1 MSEATG
7 SEALGQNR
15 SHHPAFSL
23 ERSVPIEALNL
34 TVEEYRHD
42 KTGARHYHLAT
53 DDEQN
58 VFLVGL
64 RTVPEDST
72 GVAHILEHT
81 ALCGSERYPVRD
93 PFFMMI
99 RRSLNTFMN
108 AFTSSDWTAYPFAS
122 CNEKDFYNLLDV
134 YLDATFFSRIDEL
147 DFRQEGHR
155 VEFEQWDDPQTP
167 LVFKGVVFNEM
178 KGAMSDPT
186 SVLWQTLSRELF
198 PNTTYHHNSGG
209 DPARIP
215 DLGYE
220 QMVAFYKRFYHPSNA
235 VFMTYGNQPVERLQG
250 EFEDRA
256 LARFE
261 AIEPDSAVPLQ
272 PIFAGPKQVEDV
284 YPLDDEDTA
293 EKTHVNVGWML
304 GESADLDARL
314 EAQLLEGVLLE
325 NSASPLLKVLETTDL
340 GAAPSPVLGLED
352 SQRQMVFVAGLEGS
366 EADRAEAVE
375 KLVLDTLTEVAE
387 KGVDPAMVESVLHQL
402 ELEQREVTGDGFP
415 YGLHLIVQALP
426 AAIHDS
432 DPINLLDLE
441 PALERLRAKA
451 ADPQFIPNLVRR
463 LLLDNPHRV
472 RLVLK
477 PDTELSARQ
486 QAEEKARLAAMQET
500 LDEEEKRRIV
510 EQAKALAERQA
521 EEGDL
526 SILPTVTREDI
537 PADIEIP
544 QPQQFVHQPSSQRWY
559 NRSTNGLS
567 YLQLAIDLPELT
579 RNELELMPV
588 YTGLLTELGA
598 GDRDYLAMAEAVA
611 AKTGGFSAN
620 ASIRA
625 GIEDIHSVS
634 GFWLLSGKA
643 LVRNADAM
651 VDLFHQHLDAA
662 RFDEI
667 DRICDLVSQMRFG
680 TEQSVSGRGHIHA
693 MLLASSGMSA
703 RAALRHDTAGVSAVR
718 RIKAMDDGLEQAE
731 SRLELAE
738 RLARL
743 HDKLKGGLRHYN
755 VVTEQRHFT
764 EMAQALRPH
773 MHQGHTE
780 RPFHLGRHESRV
792 REAWIGN
799 LAVNY
804 CAKAHACVPAKHP
817 DAAAL
822 AVLGGFMR
830 NGFLHTAIREK
841 GGAYGGG
848 AGFDA
853 ESGSFRFFSYRDPRL
868 GETLED
874 FDRAVDWV
882 VDNAHEDRTVD
893 EAIFGVI
900 ASIDKPGSP
909 AGEAKKAFVDELH
922 GRTADDLREM
932 RARVLD
938 VSQDDLKRVAETYL
952 KPDTASV
959 GVLAGPS
966 REDDLAA
973 LGLSIERI

>member
-1 MSEATG
+1 MSEANG
-7 SEALGQNR
+7 
-15 SHHPAFSL
+15 HHPAFTL
-23 ERSVPIEALNL
+23 QRTVPIEALNL
-34 TVEEYRHD
+34 TVEEYRHA

-53 DDEQN
+53 DDDQN

-81 ALCGSERYPVRD
+81 VLCGSERYPVRD

-134 YLDATFFSRIDEL
+134 YLDATFFSRIDEQ

-155 VEFEQWDDPQTP
+155 VEFEQWDDPQSP
-167 LVFKGVVFNEM
+167 LTFKGVVFNEM

-186 SVLWQTLSRELF
+186 SVLWQTIARELF
-198 PNTTYHHNSGG
+198 PDTTYHHNSGG
-209 DPARIP
+209 DPDKIP
-215 DLGYE
+215 DLTYA

-235 VFMTYGNQPVERLQG
+235 VFMTYGNQPVERLQR
-250 EFEDRA
+250 EFEERA
-256 LARFE
+256 LARFD
-261 AIEPDSAVPLQ
+261 AIEPDSAVPVQ
-272 PIFAGPKQVEDV
+272 PAFSAPRQVEDV
-284 YPLDDEDTA
+284 YPLDDEETA
-293 EKTHVNVGWML
+293 GKTYVNVGWML
-304 GESADLDARL
+304 GESSDLDARL

-325 NSASPLLKVLETTDL
+325 NSASPLLKALETTDL
-340 GAAPSPVLGLED
+340 GASPSSVMGLED
-352 SQRQMVFVAGLEGS
+352 SQRQMVFVAGLEGA
-366 EADRAEAVE
+366 EPERAEAVE
-375 KLVLDTLTEVAE
+375 RLILETLEDVAE
-387 KGVDPAMVESVLHQL
+387 KGVDPEMVESTLHQL

-415 YGLHLIVQALP
+415 YGLHLIVQSLP

-432 DPINLLDLE
+432 DPISLLDLE
-441 PALERLRAKA
+441 PALDRLREKV
-451 ADPQFIPNLVRR
+451 ADPQFIPALVRR

-472 RLVLK
+472 RVTLK
-477 PDTELSARQ
+477 PDTALSVRQ
-486 QAEEKARLAAMQET
+486 QETEKLRLAKMQAA
-500 LDEEEKRRIV
+500 LSDDEAQAIV
-510 EQAKALAERQA
+510 DQAKALADRQA

-537 PADIEIP
+537 PADIDIP
-544 QPQQFVHQPSSQRWY
+544 QPVQHVHQPSSQRWY
-559 NRSTNGLS
+559 NRSTNGLC
-567 YLQLAIDLPELT
+567 YLQLAIDLPTLSRAEMEL
-579 RNELELMPV
+579 LPF

-598 GDRDYLAMAEAVA
+598 GDRDYLAMAEAVT
-611 AKTGGFSAN
+611 AKTGGFSAS
-620 ASIRA
+620 ASVRA
-625 GIEDIHSVS
+625 GIEDIHRTS
-634 GFWLLSGKA
+634 GYWLLSGKA
-643 LVRNADAM
+643 LVRNADSM

-662 RFDEI
+662 RFDET
-667 DRICDLVSQMRFG
+667 DRIRDLVSQMRFG
-680 TEQSVSGRGHIHA
+680 SEQGVAGRGHVHA
-693 MLLASSGMSA
+693 MMLASSGMSA
-703 RAALRHDTAGVSAVR
+703 RASLRHNSGGVAAVR
-718 RIKAMDDGLEQAE
+718 RIKAMDDGLEQAS
-731 SRLELAE
+731 SRHDLAE

-743 HDKLKGGLRHYN
+743 HEKIQGGLRHYN

-764 EMAQALRPH
+764 DLAQALRPH
-773 MHQGHTE
+773 MHHGQTEAPFDLGHHQE
-780 RPFHLGRHESRV
+780 RV

-804 CAKAHACVPAKHP
+804 CAQAHPAVPPKHE

-874 FDRAVDWV
+874 FGRAVDWV

-909 AGEAKKAFVDELH
+909 AGEAKKAFMDELH
-922 GRTADDLREM
+922 GRGPDDLREM

-952 KPDTASV
+952 RNDSASV

-966 REDDLAA
+966 REEDLDA
-973 LGLSIERI
+973 LGLRIERL

>member
-1 MSEATG
+1 MPSANG
-7 SEALGQNR
+7 
-15 SHHPAFSL
+15 HHPAFSL
-23 ERSVPIEALNL
+23 VRSVPIEALNL

-42 KTGARHYHLAT
+42 KTGARHYHMAT

-81 ALCGSERYPVRD
+81 VLCGSERYPVRD

-155 VEFEQWDDPQTP
+155 VEFEQWDDPSTP

-198 PNTTYHHNSGG
+198 PDTTYHHNSGG
-209 DPARIP
+209 DPEAIP
-215 DLGYE
+215 DLSYE
-220 QMVAFYKRFYHPSNA
+220 QMVDFYKRFYHPSNA
-235 VFMTYGNQPVERLQG
+235 VFMTFGNQPVERLQR
-250 EFEDRA
+250 EFEEKA

-261 AIEPDSAVPLQ
+261 EIDPDSAVPLQ
-272 PIFAGPKQVEDV
+272 PVFAGPKQVEDV
-284 YPLDDEDTA
+284 YPLDDEDTSA
-293 EKTHVNVGWML
+293 KTHVNVGWML
-304 GESADLDARL
+304 GESADLDKRL
-314 EAQLLEGVLLE
+314 EAQLLEGVLLDT
-325 NSASPLLKVLETTDL
+325 SASPLLKALETTDL
-340 GAAPSPVLGLED
+340 GAAPSSVLGLED

-366 EADRAEAVE
+366 EAERSQDVE
-375 KLVLDTLTEVAE
+375 KLILDTLTEVVE
-387 KGVDPAMVESVLHQL
+387 KGVDPQMVESVLHQL
-402 ELEQREVTGDGFP
+402 ELEQREITGDGFP

-441 PALERLRAKA
+441 PALERLRARA

-472 RLVLK
+472 RLTLK

-486 QAEEKARLAAMQET
+486 QSEEQARLEAMKAS
-500 LDEEEKRRIV
+500 LSEEESRQIV
-510 EQAKALAERQA
+510 DRAKALAERQA

-537 PADIEIP
+537 PEDIDIP
-544 QPQQFVHQPSSQRWY
+544 QPVQFVHQPSSQRWY
-559 NRSTNGLS
+559 DRSTNGLA
-567 YLQLAIDLPELT
+567 YVQLALDLPPLDRE
-579 RNELELMPV
+579 ELELLPV

-611 AKTGGFSAN
+611 AKTGGFSAA

-625 GIEDIHSVS
+625 GIEDIHTTS
-634 GFWLLSGKA
+634 GYWLMSGKA

-651 VDLFHQHLDAA
+651 VDLFHQHLEAA
-662 RFDEI
+662 RFDET
-667 DRICDLVSQMRFG
+667 DRIRDLVSQMRFG
-680 TEQSVSGRGHIHA
+680 VEQGVAGRGHIHA
-693 MLLASSGMSA
+693 MTLASAGMSA
-703 RAALRHDTAGVSAVR
+703 RAALRHDTSGVAAVR
-718 RIKAMDDGLEQAE
+718 RIKGMDDGLEAASARQD
-731 SRLELAE
+731 LAE

-743 HDKLKGGLRHYN
+743 HDKLKGGFRHYN
-755 VVTEQRHFT
+755 VVTEQRHFSS
-764 EMAQALRPH
+764 MAQALRGH
-773 MHQGHTE
+773 MRQGETDE
-780 RPFHLGRHESRV
+780 AFALGRHVEQI
-792 REAWIGN
+792 REGWVGN

-804 CAKAHACVPAKHP
+804 CAKAHPAVAPKHP

-848 AGFDA
+848 AGFDP

-868 GETLED
+868 GETLAD

-882 VDNAHEDRTVD
+882 VDSAHEDRTVD

-909 AGEAKKAFVDELH
+909 AGEARKAFVDALH
-922 GRTADDLREM
+922 HRSPEDLREM

-938 VSQDDLKRVAETYL
+938 VTQDDLKRVAETYL
-952 KPDTASV
+952 RSEDASV

-966 REDDLAA
+966 REQELEE
-973 LGLSIERI
+973 LGLRIERI

>member
-1 MSEATG
+1 MSEANG
-7 SEALGQNR
+7 
-15 SHHPAFSL
+15 HHPAFTL
-23 ERSVPIEALNL
+23 QRTVPIEALNL
-34 TVEEYRHD
+34 TVEEYRHA

-53 DDEQN
+53 DDDQN

-81 ALCGSERYPVRD
+81 VLCGSERYPVRD

-134 YLDATFFSRIDEL
+134 YLDATFFSRIDEQ

-155 VEFEQWDDPQTP
+155 VEFEQWDDPKSP
-167 LVFKGVVFNEM
+167 LTFKGVVFNEM

-186 SVLWQTLSRELF
+186 SVLWQTIARELF
-198 PNTTYHHNSGG
+198 PDTTYHHNSGG
-209 DPARIP
+209 DPEKIP
-215 DLGYE
+215 DLTYE
-220 QMVAFYKRFYHPSNA
+220 QMVSFYKRFYHPSNA
-235 VFMTYGNQPVERLQG
+235 VFMTYGNQPVERLQR
-250 EFEDRA
+250 EFEERA
-256 LARFE
+256 LARFD
-261 AIEPDSAVPLQ
+261 AIEPDSAVPVQ
-272 PIFAGPKQVEDV
+272 PAFSAPRQVEDV
-284 YPLDDEDTA
+284 YPLDDEETA
-293 EKTHVNVGWML
+293 GKTYVNVGWML
-304 GESADLDARL
+304 GESSDLDARL

-325 NSASPLLKVLETTDL
+325 NSASPLLKALETTDL
-340 GAAPSPVLGLED
+340 GASPSSVMGLED
-352 SQRQMVFVAGLEGS
+352 SQRQMVFVAGLEGA
-366 EADRAEAVE
+366 EPERAEAVE
-375 KLVLDTLTEVAE
+375 RLILETLEDVAK
-387 KGVDPAMVESVLHQL
+387 KGVDPEMVESTLHQL

-415 YGLHLIVQALP
+415 YGLHLIVQSLP

-432 DPINLLDLE
+432 DPISLLDLE
-441 PALERLRAKA
+441 PALDRLREKVAN
-451 ADPQFIPNLVRR
+451 PQFIPALVRR
-463 LLLDNPHRV
+463 LLLDNAHRV
-472 RLVLK
+472 RVTLK
-477 PDTELSARQ
+477 PDTALSVRQ
-486 QAEEKARLAAMQET
+486 QEAEKLRLAKMQAALSDNEAQA
-500 LDEEEKRRIV
+500 IV
-510 EQAKALAERQA
+510 DQAKALAARQA

-537 PADIEIP
+537 PADIDIP
-544 QPQQFVHQPSSQRWY
+544 QPVQHVHQPSSQRWY
-559 NRSTNGLS
+559 NRSTNGLC
-567 YLQLAIDLPELT
+567 YLQLAIDLPTLSRAEMEL
-579 RNELELMPV
+579 LPF

-598 GDRDYLAMAEAVA
+598 GDRDYLAMAEAVT
-611 AKTGGFSAN
+611 AKTGGFSAS
-620 ASIRA
+620 ASVRA
-625 GIEDIHSVS
+625 GIEDIHRTS
-634 GFWLLSGKA
+634 GYWLLSGKA
-643 LVRNADAM
+643 LVRNADSM

-662 RFDEI
+662 RFDET
-667 DRICDLVSQMRFG
+667 DRIRDLVSQMRFG
-680 TEQSVSGRGHIHA
+680 SEQGVSGRGHVHA
-693 MLLASSGMSA
+693 MMLASSGMSA
-703 RAALRHDTAGVSAVR
+703 RASLRHNSGGVAAVR
-718 RIKAMDDGLEQAE
+718 RIKAMDDGLEQAS
-731 SRLELAE
+731 SRHDLAE

-743 HDKLKGGLRHYN
+743 HEKIKGGLRHYN

-764 EMAQALRPH
+764 DLAQALRPH
-773 MHQGHTE
+773 MQHGRTDAPFDLGHHQE
-780 RPFHLGRHESRV
+780 RV

-804 CAKAHACVPAKHP
+804 CAQAHPAVPPKHE

-874 FDRAVDWV
+874 FGRAVDWV
-882 VDNAHEDRTVD
+882 VDNAHEDRNVD

-909 AGEAKKAFVDELH
+909 AGEAKKAFMDGLH
-922 GRTADDLREM
+922 GRGPDDLREM

-952 KPDTASV
+952 SSDSASV

-966 REDDLAA
+966 REEDLDA
-973 LGLSIERI
+973 LGLRIERL

>member
-1 MSEATG
+1 MSAATG
-7 SEALGQNR
+7 SDVVG
-15 SHHPAFSL
+15 HHPTFTRV
-23 ERSVPIEALNL
+23 RSVPIEALDL

-53 DDEQN
+53 DDKQN
-58 VFLVGL
+58 AFLVGL

-155 VEFEQWDDPQTP
+155 VEFEQWDDPSTP
-167 LVFKGVVFNEM
+167 LTFKGVVFNEM

-186 SVLWQTLSRELF
+186 SVLWQALSRELF
-198 PNTTYHHNSGG
+198 PDTTYHHNSGG

-215 DLGYE
+215 DLTYE

-235 VFMTYGNQPVERLQG
+235 VFMTYGDQPVERLQR
-250 EFEDRA
+250 EFEEQA
-256 LARFE
+256 LARFD

-284 YPLDDEDTA
+284 YPLDDDDVA
-293 EKTHVNVGWML
+293 EKTHINIGWML

-314 EAQLLEGVLLE
+314 EAELLEGVLLE
-325 NSASPLLKVLETTDL
+325 NSASPLLKALETTNL

-352 SQRQMVFVAGLEGS
+352 SRRQMVFVAGLEGS
-366 EADRAEAVE
+366 EADRAESVE
-375 KLVLDTLTEVAE
+375 QLILDTLTEVVE
-387 KGVDPAMVESVLHQL
+387 QGVDPDMVESVLHQL
-402 ELEQREVTGDGFP
+402 ELSQREVTGDGFP
-415 YGLHLIVQALP
+415 YGLHLILRALP
-426 AAIHDS
+426 AAVHDS
-432 DPINLLDLE
+432 DPIDLLDLE
-441 PALERLRAKA
+441 PALERLRARA

-486 QAEEKARLAAMQET
+486 QAEEQARLAAMQET
-500 LDEEEKRRIV
+500 LSEDDKREIV
-510 EQAKALAERQA
+510 EQARALAARQA
-521 EEGDL
+521 EEGDTSL
-526 SILPTVTREDI
+526 LPTVTRADI
-537 PADIEIP
+537 PADIDIP
-544 QPQQFVHQPSSQRWY
+544 QPELVVHRPSSQRWY
-559 NRSTNGLS
+559 SRSTNGLG
-567 YLQLAIDLPELT
+567 YLQLAIDLPELS
-579 RNELELMPV
+579 RDEIELLPV
-588 YTGLLTELGA
+588 YTRLLTELGA

-611 AKTGGFSAN
+611 AKTGGFFAS

-625 GIEDIHSVS
+625 DIDDVHRVS

-643 LVRNADAM
+643 LVRHADAM

-667 DRICDLVSQMRFG
+667 DRIRDLVSQMRFSA
-680 TEQSVSGRGHIHA
+680 EQRVPVGGHVHA

-703 RAALRHDTAGVSAVR
+703 RATQRHETAGVAGVR
-718 RIKAMDDGLEQAE
+718 RIKAMDSGLEQAA
-731 SRLELAE
+731 SRRALAA

-743 HDKLKGGLRHYN
+743 HDKFKGGLRHYS
-755 VVTEQRHFT
+755 VVTEQRHFA

-780 RPFHLGRHESRV
+780 LPFRLGHRQTRV

-804 CAKAHACVPAKHP
+804 CAKAHACVPPQHP

-822 AVLGGFMR
+822 TVLGGFMR

-868 GETLED
+868 GETLDD
-874 FDRAVDWV
+874 FDRAIEWV
-882 VDNAHEDRTVD
+882 VDNAHEDRAVD

-900 ASIDKPGSP
+900 AAIDKPGSP
-909 AGEAKKAFVDELH
+909 AGEARKAFMDSLH
-922 GRTADDLREM
+922 GRTPEDLREM

-952 KPDTASV
+952 KPETASV

-966 REDDLAA
+966 RQEDLAA
-973 LGLSIERI
+973 LGLNIERI

>member
-1 MSEATG
+1 MPEANG
-7 SEALGQNR
+7 
-15 SHHPAFSL
+15 HHPAFTL
-23 ERSVPIEALNL
+23 QRTVPIEALNL
-34 TVEEYRHD
+34 TVEEYRHA

-53 DDEQN
+53 DDDQN

-81 ALCGSERYPVRD
+81 VLCGSERYPVRD

-134 YLDATFFSRIDEL
+134 YLDATFFSRIDEQ

-155 VEFEQWDDPQTP
+155 VEFEQWDDPKSP
-167 LVFKGVVFNEM
+167 LTFKGIVFNEM

-186 SVLWQTLSRELF
+186 SVLWETISRELF
-198 PNTTYHHNSGG
+198 PDTTYHHNSGG
-209 DPARIP
+209 DPDKIP
-215 DLGYE
+215 DLTYE

-235 VFMTYGNQPVERLQG
+235 VFMTYGNQPVERLQRK
-250 EFEDRA
+250 FEERA
-256 LARFE
+256 LARFD
-261 AIEPDSAVPLQ
+261 AIEPDSAVPVQ
-272 PIFAGPKQVEDV
+272 PAFSAPRQVEDV
-284 YPLDDEDTA
+284 YALDDEETA
-293 EKTHVNVGWML
+293 GKTYVNVGWML
-304 GESADLDARL
+304 GESSDLDARL

-325 NSASPLLKVLETTDL
+325 NSASPLLKALETTDL
-340 GAAPSPVLGLED
+340 GASPSSVMGLED
-352 SQRQMVFVAGLEGS
+352 SQRQMVFVAGLEGA
-366 EADRAEAVE
+366 EPERAEAVE
-375 KLVLDTLTEVAE
+375 RLILDTLEQVVE
-387 KGVDPAMVESVLHQL
+387 KGVDLEMVESTLHQL
-402 ELEQREVTGDGFP
+402 ELEQREITGDGFP
-415 YGLHLIVQALP
+415 YGLHLIVQSLP

-432 DPINLLDLE
+432 DPISLLDLE
-441 PALERLRAKA
+441 PALDRLREKA
-451 ADPQFIPNLVRR
+451 ADPQFIPALVRR

-472 RLVLK
+472 RVTLK
-477 PDTELSARQ
+477 PDTTLSVRQ
-486 QAEEKARLAAMQET
+486 QEAEKLRLAKMQAG
-500 LDEEEKRRIV
+500 LSDEETQAIV
-510 EQAKALAERQA
+510 DQAKALADRQA

-537 PADIEIP
+537 PADIDIP
-544 QPQQFVHQPSSQRWY
+544 QPVQHVHQPSSQQWY
-559 NRSTNGLS
+559 NRSTNGLC
-567 YLQLAIDLPELT
+567 YLQLAIDLPALSRAEMEL
-579 RNELELMPV
+579 LPF

-598 GDRDYLAMAEAVA
+598 GDRDYLAMAEAVT
-611 AKTGGFSAN
+611 AKTGGFSAS
-620 ASIRA
+620 ASVRA
-625 GIEDIHSVS
+625 GIEDIHRTS
-634 GFWLLSGKA
+634 GYWLLSGKA
-643 LVRNADAM
+643 LVRNADSM

-662 RFDEI
+662 RFDET
-667 DRICDLVSQMRFG
+667 DRIRDLVSQMRFG
-680 TEQSVSGRGHIHA
+680 SEQGVAGRGHVHA
-693 MLLASSGMSA
+693 MMLASSGMSA
-703 RAALRHDTAGVSAVR
+703 RASLRHNSGGVAAVR
-718 RIKAMDDGLEQAE
+718 RIKAMDDGLEQAS
-731 SRLELAE
+731 SRHDLAE

-743 HDKLKGGLRHYN
+743 HEKIQGGLRHYN
-755 VVTEQRHFT
+755 VVTEQRHFLDL
-764 EMAQALRPH
+764 AQALRPH
-773 MHQGHTE
+773 MHQGHTDA
-780 RPFHLGRHESRV
+780 PFDLGHHAEQV

-804 CAKAHACVPAKHP
+804 CAQAHPAVPPKHE

-874 FDRAVDWV
+874 FGRAVDWV

-909 AGEAKKAFVDELH
+909 AGEAKKAFMDELH
-922 GRTADDLREM
+922 GRGPDDLREM

-938 VSQDDLKRVAETYL
+938 VSQNDLKRVAETYL
-952 KPDTASV
+952 RGDSASV

-966 REDDLAA
+966 REEDLDA
-973 LGLSIERI
+973 LGLHIERL

>member
-1 MSEATG
+1 MSEANG
-7 SEALGQNR
+7 SHAKG
-15 SHHPAFSL
+15 HHPAFSL
-23 ERSVPIEALNL
+23 VRSVPIEALNL
-34 TVEEYRHD
+34 TVDEYRHD

-53 DDEQN
+53 DDDQN

-81 ALCGSERYPVRD
+81 ALCGSERFPVRD

-122 CNEKDFYNLLDV
+122 CNEKDYYNLLDV

-155 VEFEQWDDPQTP
+155 VEFEQWDDPSTP
-167 LVFKGVVFNEM
+167 LTFKGVVFNEM

-198 PNTTYHHNSGG
+198 PDTTYHHNSGG
-209 DPARIP
+209 DPERIP
-215 DLGYE
+215 DLTYE

-235 VFMTYGNQPVERLQG
+235 VFMTYGNQPVERLQT
-250 EFEDRA
+250 EFEERA
-256 LARFE
+256 LARFDE
-261 AIEPDSAVPLQ
+261 IDPDSAVPLQ
-272 PIFAGPKQVEDV
+272 SIFAGPKQVEDI
-284 YPLDDEDTA
+284 YPLDDEDTS
-293 EKTHVNVGWML
+293 EKTHVNIGWML
-304 GESADLDARL
+304 DESADLDARL

-325 NSASPLLKVLETTDL
+325 NSASPLLRALETTDL

-375 KLVLDTLTEVAE
+375 KLVLDTLTEVAD
-387 KGVDPAMVESVLHQL
+387 KGVDPDMVESVLHQL

-486 QAEEKARLAAMQET
+486 LAAEKARLAAMQDT
-500 LDEEEKRRIV
+500 LTADDKQRIV
-510 EQAKALAERQA
+510 DQAKALADRQA

-526 SILPTVTREDI
+526 SLLPTVTREDI
-537 PADIEIP
+537 PEDIDIP
-544 QPQQFVHQPSSQRWY
+544 QPEQFVHQPSSQRWY
-559 NRSTNGLS
+559 NRSTNGLC
-567 YLQLAIDLPELT
+567 YLQLAIDLPHLD
-579 RNELELMPV
+579 RDELELMPV
-588 YTGLLTELGA
+588 YTSLLTELGA
-598 GDRDYLAMAEAVA
+598 GDRDYVAMAEAVT
-611 AKTGGFSAN
+611 AKTGGFSSG
-620 ASIRA
+620 ASVRA
-625 GIEDIHSVS
+625 GIDDVHRTS

-643 LVRNADAM
+643 LVRHADAM

-667 DRICDLVSQMRFG
+667 DRIRDLVSQMRFG
-680 TEQSVSGRGHIHA
+680 TEQGVSGRGHVHA
-693 MLLASSGMSA
+693 MMLASSGMSA
-703 RAALRHDTAGVSAVR
+703 RAAMRHDTAGVSAVR

-731 SRLELAE
+731 SRYDLAE

-743 HDKLKGGLRHYN
+743 HEKLKGGLRHYN
-755 VVTEQRHFT
+755 VVTEQRHFA

-773 MHQGHTE
+773 MHQGQTDQ
-780 RPFHLGRHESRV
+780 PFALGHHEARV

-804 CAKAHACVPAKHP
+804 CAKAHACVPPKHP

-868 GETLED
+868 AETLDD

-882 VDNAHEDRTVD
+882 VDNTHEDRTVE

-909 AGEAKKAFVDELH
+909 AGEAKKAFMDTLH
-922 GRTADDLREM
+922 GRTPDDLREI

-938 VSQDDLKRVAETYL
+938 VTQDDLKRVAETYL
-952 KPDTASV
+952 KPETASV

-966 REDDLAA
+966 REEDLKA
-973 LGLSIERI
+973 LDLRIERI

>member
-1 MSEATG
+1 MPEANG
-7 SEALGQNR
+7 
-15 SHHPAFSL
+15 HHPAFTL
-23 ERSVPIEALNL
+23 QRTVPIEALNL
-34 TVEEYRHD
+34 TVEEYRHA

-53 DDEQN
+53 DDDQN

-81 ALCGSERYPVRD
+81 VLCGSEIYPVRD

-134 YLDATFFSRIDEL
+134 YLDATFFSRIDEQ

-155 VEFEQWDDPQTP
+155 VEFEQWDDPKSP
-167 LVFKGVVFNEM
+167 LTFKGIVFNEM

-186 SVLWQTLSRELF
+186 SVLWETISRELF
-198 PNTTYHHNSGG
+198 PDTTYHHNSGG
-209 DPARIP
+209 DPDKIP
-215 DLGYE
+215 DLTYE
-220 QMVAFYKRFYHPSNA
+220 QMAAFYKRFYHPSNA
-235 VFMTYGNQPVERLQG
+235 VFMTYGNQPVERLQRQ
-250 EFEDRA
+250 FEERA
-256 LARFE
+256 LARFD
-261 AIEPDSAVPLQ
+261 AIEPDSAVPVQ
-272 PIFAGPKQVEDV
+272 PAFSAPRQVEDV
-284 YPLDDEDTA
+284 YALDDEETA
-293 EKTHVNVGWML
+293 GKTYVNVGWML
-304 GESADLDARL
+304 GESSDLDARL

-325 NSASPLLKVLETTDL
+325 NSASPLLKALETTDL
-340 GAAPSPVLGLED
+340 GASPASVMGLED
-352 SQRQMVFVAGLEGS
+352 SQRQMVFVAGLEGA
-366 EADRAEAVE
+366 EPERAEAVE
-375 KLVLDTLTEVAE
+375 RLILDTLEQVVE
-387 KGVDPAMVESVLHQL
+387 KGVDLELVESTLHQL

-415 YGLHLIVQALP
+415 YGLHLIVQSLP

-432 DPINLLDLE
+432 DPISLLDLE
-441 PALERLRAKA
+441 PALDRLREKV
-451 ADPQFIPNLVRR
+451 ADPQFIPALVRR

-472 RLVLK
+472 RVTLK
-477 PDTELSARQ
+477 PDTELSARRW
-486 QAEEKARLAAMQET
+486 AAEKARLAAMQDMLTE
-500 LDEEEKRRIV
+500 DDKHRIV
-510 EQAKALAERQA
+510 DQGKALADRQA

-526 SILPTVTREDI
+526 SLLPTVTREDI
-537 PADIEIP
+537 PEDIDIP
-544 QPQQFVHQPSSQRWY
+544 QPVQRVHQPSSQQWY
-559 NRSTNGLS
+559 DRSTNGLC
-567 YLQLAIDLPELT
+567 YLQLAIDLPALSRAEMEL
-579 RNELELMPV
+579 LPF

-598 GDRDYLAMAEAVA
+598 GDRDYLAMAEAVT
-611 AKTGGFSAN
+611 AKTGGFSAS
-620 ASIRA
+620 ASVRA
-625 GIEDIHSVS
+625 GIEDIHRTS

-643 LVRNADAM
+643 LVRNADSM

-662 RFDEI
+662 RFDET
-667 DRICDLVSQMRFG
+667 DRIRDLVSQMRFG
-680 TEQSVSGRGHIHA
+680 SEQGVAGRGHVHA
-693 MLLASSGMSA
+693 MMLASSGMSA
-703 RAALRHDTAGVSAVR
+703 RASLRHNSSGVAAVR
-718 RIKAMDDGLEQAE
+718 RIKAMDDGLEQAS
-731 SRLELAE
+731 SRHDLAE
-738 RLARL
+738 RLGRL
-743 HDKLKGGLRHYN
+743 HEKIQGGLRHYN

-764 EMAQALRPH
+764 ELAQALRPH
-773 MHQGHTE
+773 MHQGRTDT
-780 RPFHLGRHESRV
+780 PFDLGHHAEQV

-804 CAKAHACVPAKHP
+804 CAQAHPAVPPKHE

-874 FDRAVDWV
+874 FGRAVDWV

-909 AGEAKKAFVDELH
+909 AGEAKKAFMDELH
-922 GRTADDLREM
+922 GRGPDDLREM

-938 VSQDDLKRVAETYL
+938 VSQNDLKRVAETYL
-952 KPDTASV
+952 RGDSASV

-966 REDDLAA
+966 REEDLDA
-973 LGLSIERI
+973 LGLHIERL

>member
-1 MSEATG
+1 MSEAKG
-7 SEALGQNR
+7 SHAKG
-15 SHHPAFSL
+15 HHPAFSL
-23 ERSVPIEALNL
+23 VRSVPIEALNL
-34 TVEEYRHD
+34 TVDEYRHD

-53 DDEQN
+53 DDDQN

-64 RTVPEDST
+64 RTVPEDSS

-81 ALCGSERYPVRD
+81 ALCGSERFPVRD

-134 YLDATFFSRIDEL
+134 YLDATFFSRIAEL

-155 VEFEQWDDPQTP
+155 VEFEQWDDPSTP
-167 LVFKGVVFNEM
+167 LTFKGVVFNEM

-198 PNTTYHHNSGG
+198 PDTTYHHNSGG
-209 DPARIP
+209 DPERIP
-215 DLGYE
+215 DLTYE

-235 VFMTYGNQPVERLQG
+235 VFMTYGNQPVERLQR
-250 EFEDRA
+250 EFEERA

-261 AIEPDSAVPLQ
+261 KIDPDSAVPLQ
-272 PIFAGPKQVEDV
+272 PIFAGPKQVEEI
-284 YPLDDEDTA
+284 YPLDDDDTA

-304 GESADLDARL
+304 DESADLDARL

-325 NSASPLLKVLETTDL
+325 NSASPLLRALETTDL

-366 EADRAEAVE
+366 EADRAQDVE
-375 KLVLDTLTEVAE
+375 NLILDTLTEVAE
-387 KGVDPAMVESVLHQL
+387 KGVDPDMVESVLHQL
-402 ELEQREVTGDGFP
+402 ELEQREITGDGFP
-415 YGLHLIVQALP
+415 YGLHLIVQSLP

-451 ADPQFIPNLVRR
+451 VDPQFIPNLVRR

-486 QAEEKARLAAMQET
+486 QAAEKARLAAMQDT
-500 LDEEEKRRIV
+500 LTANDKQRIV
-510 EQAKALAERQA
+510 DQAKALAERQA

-526 SILPTVTREDI
+526 SLLPTVTREDI
-537 PADIEIP
+537 PEDIDIP
-544 QPQQFVHQPSSQRWY
+544 QPEQFVHQPSSQRWY
-559 NRSTNGLS
+559 NRSTNGLC
-567 YLQLAIDLPELT
+567 YLQLAIDLPHLD
-579 RNELELMPV
+579 RDELELMPV
-588 YTGLLTELGA
+588 YAGLLTELGA
-598 GDRDYLAMAEAVA
+598 GDRDYVAMAEAVT
-611 AKTGGFSAN
+611 AKTGGFSAS
-620 ASIRA
+620 ASVRA
-625 GIEDIHSVS
+625 GIDDVHRTS

-643 LVRNADAM
+643 LVRHADAM
-651 VDLFHQHLDAA
+651 AELFHQHLDAA

-667 DRICDLVSQMRFG
+667 DRIRDLVSQMRFG
-680 TEQSVSGRGHIHA
+680 TEQGVSGRGHVHA

-703 RAALRHDTAGVSAVR
+703 RAAMRHDTAGVSAVR
-718 RIKAMDDGLEQAE
+718 RIKSMDDGLEQAA
-731 SRLELAE
+731 SRYDLAE

-743 HDKLKGGLRHYN
+743 HEKLKGGLRHYN
-755 VVTEQRHFT
+755 VVTEQRHFP

-773 MHQGHTE
+773 MHQGQTE
-780 RPFHLGRHESRV
+780 QPFALGHHEAQV

-804 CAKAHACVPAKHP
+804 CAKAHACVPPKHP

-868 GETLED
+868 GETLDD

-882 VDNAHEDRTVD
+882 VDNTHEDRTVE

-909 AGEAKKAFVDELH
+909 AGEAKKAFMDTLH
-922 GRTADDLREM
+922 GRTPDDLREI

-938 VSQDDLKRVAETYL
+938 VTQDDLKRVAETYL
-952 KPDTASV
+952 KPETASV

-966 REDDLAA
+966 REEDLKA
-973 LGLSIERI
+973 LDLRIERI

>member
-7 SEALGQNR
+7 SEALGNNPA
-15 SHHPAFSL
+15 HHPAFTL
-23 ERSVPIEALNL
+23 VRSVPIEALNL
-34 TVEEYRHD
+34 TVDEYRHD

-155 VEFEQWDDPQTP
+155 VEFEQWDDPETP
-167 LVFKGVVFNEM
+167 LTFKGVVFNEM

-198 PNTTYHHNSGG
+198 PDTTYHHNSGG

-215 DLGYE
+215 DLTYE

-235 VFMTYGNQPVERLQG
+235 VFMTYGNQPVERLQQ
-250 EFEDRA
+250 EFEERA
-256 LARFE
+256 LARFDE
-261 AIEPDSAVPLQ
+261 IDPDSAVPLQ

-284 YPLDDEDTA
+284 YPLDDDDTA

-325 NSASPLLKVLETTDL
+325 NSASPLLRALETTDL

-366 EADRAEAVE
+366 EADRAQDVE
-375 KLVLDTLTEVAE
+375 KLILDTLTEVAE
-387 KGVDPAMVESVLHQL
+387 KGVDADMVESVLHQL
-402 ELEQREVTGDGFP
+402 ELSQREVTGDGFP

-426 AAIHDS
+426 AAVHDS

-477 PDTELSARQ
+477 PDAELSARQ
-486 QAEEKARLAAMQET
+486 QAEEKARLAAMQDT
-500 LDEEEKRRIV
+500 LTDEDKQRIV
-510 EQAKALAERQA
+510 EQAKALADRQA

-537 PADIEIP
+537 PADIDIP
-544 QPQQFVHQPSSQRWY
+544 QPEQFVHQPSSQRWY
-559 NRSTNGLS
+559 NRSTNGLC
-567 YLQLAIDLPELT
+567 YLQLAVDLPELT
-579 RNELELMPV
+579 RDELELMPV

-611 AKTGGFSAN
+611 AKTGGF
-620 ASIRA
+620 ASGASVRA
-625 GIEDIHSVS
+625 GINDVHAAS
-634 GFWLLSGKA
+634 GFWLLSGKS

-680 TEQSVSGRGHIHA
+680 TEQSVAGRGHVHA

-731 SRLELAE
+731 SRYDLAE

-755 VVTEQRHFT
+755 VVTEQRHFA

-773 MHQGHTE
+773 MHQGNTE
-780 RPFHLGRHESRV
+780 RAFHLGRHEAQV

-804 CAKAHACVPAKHP
+804 CAQAHACVPPKHP

-848 AGFDA
+848 AGYDA

-874 FDRAVDWV
+874 FGRAVDWV

-909 AGEAKKAFVDELH
+909 AGEAKKAFMDELH
-922 GRTADDLREM
+922 GRTPEDLREM

-938 VSQDDLKRVAETYL
+938 VTQDDLKRVAERYL
-952 KPDTASV
+952 KSETASV

-973 LGLSIERI
+973 LGLSVERI